1 MRVLATIGFSFSA
14 GVFLAAL
21 LPWDGWQLYAAAGA
35 ALLALVWLLAA
46 RRSTCFRRGLLIL
59 LPLAVSL
66 AYFAGYRYLVQR
78 PVEQRC
84 GAVLPFTATVCDW
97 PQETERGC
105 RITVKLDGYPG
116 AKAVLYGESE
126 LLDARPGNTLAGTA
140 QWQSAAHIYNNDL
153 THFTARGVY
162 ALLYG
167 RADVQLSE
175 GSEGALRWLPQRAAK
190 AFRERIAAVWD
201 DPRVSGFLTAELTG
215 DKSAMDEGDYLAMQE
230 TGLAHLFAVSG
241 LHCAFL
247 VTLLS
252 LLVSRRRRLLCAVT
266 IPALLFY
273 MVMVGL
279 SPSVVRACIMQMFL
293 LVAPLFR
300 RNSDPLTSLAAA
312 LLVILLVN
320 PFAAA
325 SVSLQLSF
333 SATLGM
339 VLLSPPAVPGA
350 DRLV

>member
-1 MRVLATIGFSFSA
+1 MRVLATIGFSFST

-84 GAVLPFTATVCDW
+84 GTVSPFTATVCDW

-116 AKAVLYGESE
+116 ARAVLYGEPE

-167 RADVQLSE
+167 REDVQLSE
-175 GSEGALRWLPQRAAK
+175 GSEGALRWL
-190 AFRERIAAVWD
+190 
-201 DPRVSGFLTAELTG
+201 
-215 DKSAMDEGDYLAMQE
+215 
-230 TGLAHLFAVSG
+230 
-241 LHCAFL
+241 
-247 VTLLS
+247 
-252 LLVSRRRRLLCAVT
+252 RRRSGRGSPPCGT
-266 IPALLFY
+266 IR
-273 MVMVGL
+273 G
-279 SPSVVRACIMQMFL
+279 S
-293 LVAPLFR
+293 
-300 RNSDPLTSLAAA
+300 
-312 LLVILLVN
+312 
-320 PFAAA
+320 AA
-325 SVSLQLSF
+325 S
-333 SATLGM
+333 
-339 VLLSPPAVPGA
+339 
-350 DRLV
+350 

>member
-1 MRVLATIGFSFSA
+1 MRVLATIGFSFST

-84 GAVLPFTATVCDW
+84 GAVSPFTATVCDW

-167 RADVQLSE
+167 REDVQLSE

-215 DKSAMDEGDYLAMQE
+215 NKSAMDEG
-230 TGLAHLFAVSG
+230 TIWP
-241 LHCAFL
+241 C
-247 VTLLS
+247 
-252 LLVSRRRRLLCAVT
+252 RRRVWRTC
-266 IPALLFY
+266 
-273 MVMVGL
+273 
-279 SPSVVRACIMQMFL
+279 SPCPVCT
-293 LVAPLFR
+293 APFW
-300 RNSDPLTSLAAA
+300 
-312 LLVILLVN
+312 
-320 PFAAA
+320 
-325 SVSLQLSF
+325 
-333 SATLGM
+333 
-339 VLLSPPAVPGA
+339 
-350 DRLV
+350 